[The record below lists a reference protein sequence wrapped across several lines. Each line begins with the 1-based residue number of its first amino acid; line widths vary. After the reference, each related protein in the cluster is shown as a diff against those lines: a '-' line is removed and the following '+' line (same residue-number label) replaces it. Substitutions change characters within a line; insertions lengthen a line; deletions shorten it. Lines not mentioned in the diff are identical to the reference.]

1 MIAVD
6 VRAGGFL
13 QIVFFYISENL
24 LPAGEVLNEA
34 IESFERSERHKGE
47 DEPLLCV
54 AIAAEEQCQ
63 EEGSQIGN
71 QQQEMRNRLVALH
84 ADDEIRPGGKFV
96 AHSSEHGRQGNRKRA
111 KLQ

>member
-1 MIAVD
+1 DKGEDHFQKTSEMIAVD

-13 QIVFFYISENL
+13 QIVFFDIGENL
-24 LPAGEVLNEA
+24 LPAGEVLNQA
-34 IESFERSERHKGE
+34 IESFERSKRHEGK
-47 DEPLLCV
+47 DEPLLRA

-84 ADDEIRPGGKFV
+84 ADGEIRRGRQFV
-96 AHSSEHGRQGNRKRA
+96 ARPSE
-111 KLQ
+111 